1 MSRWPA
7 AQTQAATVENE
18 LWRSWDDESPR
29 TITASQ
35 TVPSHISDLSVPA
48 LGRATGESLAE
59 AMQAVS
65 DLGDRATETIGA
77 LGHLSAVL
85 IRADAVASSQIE
97 HITTSSE
104 ALAVA
109 LAELDDDS
117 HDWNPYPVATELVA
131 ANVTVALNAQR
142 GAEDLSEDWFHRRH
156 RSLLAADPEIEK
168 RHLGAWRD
176 CAVWIGQ
183 TRQNA
188 DFEGPPWD
196 QVPALMDDLVRFAA
210 RSDVHPVVH
219 AAIAHAQ
226 FETIHPYVD
235 GNGRIGRLL
244 IHRLLD
250 ARPAAATAPVPV
262 AHGLLHNPDGYVAG
276 LTAYRQGDLDRW
288 VTVFAEAVTDG
299 AHAAVRLVD
308 RIDGIAAD
316 YRQRVRTRQGSAVS
330 QILDGLLHTPA
341 ITAGEIQTAYKLTPG
356 RASQILHQLADAG
369 VLRLSDHRAG
379 RSRVWVAHEVID
391 AIDTIN
397 ATIPRRLIK
406 TRNGPMLSGEEPHDI
421 TAA

>member
-7 AQTQAATVENE
+7 AQLQTATVENE

-29 TITASQ
+29 TITVSQ
-35 TVPSHISDLSVPA
+35 TVPPRVGDLAIPA
-48 LGRATGESLAE
+48 LGSTTGDALAE
-59 AMQAVS
+59 TTRAVS
-65 DLGDRATETIGA
+65 DLRDRAAKTTGV

-109 LAELDDDS
+109 LAGLGEDHPDPS
-117 HDWNPYPVATELVA
+117 PYPVATELVA
-131 ANVTVALNAQR
+131 ANVTVALGAQR
-142 GAEDLSEDWFHRRH
+142 GSEVLSEDWFHRRH
-156 RSLLAADPEIEK
+156 RSLLAADPDMER

-183 TRQNA
+183 TRQSA
-188 DFEGPPWD
+188 DFEGPPWS
-196 QVPALMDDLVRFAA
+196 QVPALMADLVRFAA
-210 RSDVHPVVH
+210 RSDVQPVVH

-250 ARPAAATAPVPV
+250 ARPTAATAPVPV
-262 AHGLLHNPDGYVAG
+262 AHGLLHNPNGYVGG
-276 LTAYRQGDLDRW
+276 LTAYRRGDLDDW
-288 VTVFAEAVTDG
+288 ITVFATAVSDG
-299 AHAAVRLVD
+299 ALAAVRLVD
-308 RIDGIAAD
+308 RIAGIASD

-330 QILDGLLHTPA
+330 HILDGLLGTPA
-341 ITAGEIQTAYKLTPG
+341 ITAGEIQAAYKLTSG

-369 VLRLSDHRAG
+369 IVRLSDHRAG
-379 RSRVWVAHEVID
+379 RSRVWVAHDVID

-397 ATIPRRLIK
+397 AATPRRLIDPLDSHAA
-406 TRNGPMLSGEEPHDI
+406 GEIGSGDE
-421 TAA
+421 

>member
-1 MSRWPA
+1 VSRWPA
-7 AQTQAATVENE
+7 AQLHSATVENE

-29 TITASQ
+29 TITVAQ
-35 TVPSHISDLSVPA
+35 TVPPQIVTLAIPALQPATGEALAEAARSISDLRE
-48 LGRATGESLAE
+48 RAAETTG
-59 AMQAVS
+59 V
-65 DLGDRATETIGA
+65 

-109 LAELDDDS
+109 LAALSDNDPDRS
-117 HDWNPYPVATELVA
+117 SYPVATELVA
-131 ANVTVALNAQR
+131 ANVTAALNTQR
-142 GAEDLSEDWFHRRH
+142 GTEDLTEDWFHRRH
-156 RSLLAADPEIEK
+156 RSLLAADPEMER

-176 CAVWIGQ
+176 CAVWIGKN
-183 TRQNA
+183 RRSA

-196 QVPALMDDLVRFAA
+196 QVPQLMDDLVRFAA
-210 RSDVHPVVH
+210 RRDVHPIVH

-250 ARPAAATAPVPV
+250 SGSATATTPVPV
-262 AHGLLHNPDGYVAG
+262 AHGLLHNPNGYVGG
-276 LTAYRQGDLDRW
+276 LTAYRRGDLDDW
-288 VTVFAEAVTDG
+288 ITVFATAVNDG
-299 AHAAVRLVD
+299 AHAAVRLVA
-308 RIDGIAAD
+308 RIADIADAH
-316 YRQRVRTRQGSAVS
+316 RQRVRTRQGSAVS
-330 QILDGLLHTPA
+330 QILDGLLGTPA
-341 ITAGEIQTAYKLTPG
+341 ITAGEIQSAYKLTPG

-369 VLRLSDHRAG
+369 ILRLSEHRAS

-397 ATIPRRLIK
+397 ATIPRRHID
-406 TRNGPMLSGEEPHDI
+406 SY
-421 TAA
+421 

>member
-1 MSRWPA
+1 MSKWPA
-7 AQTQAATVENE
+7 AQLQAATVENE

-29 TITASQ
+29 TITAAQ
-35 TVPSHISDLSVPA
+35 TVPPLVAGLAIPA
-48 LGRATGESLAE
+48 LEPATGEALAE
-59 AMQAVS
+59 ATRAVG
-65 DLGDRATETIGA
+65 DLREHAARTTGV

-97 HITTSSE
+97 HLTTSSE

-109 LAELDDDS
+109 LADLRDDDPDRS
-117 HDWNPYPVATELVA
+117 PYPVATELVA
-131 ANVTVALNAQR
+131 ANVTVALSAQR
-142 GAEDLSEDWFHRRH
+142 GTEDLTEDWFHRRH
-156 RSLLAADPEIEK
+156 RSLLAAVPELER

-183 TRQNA
+183 TRQSA

-196 QVPALMDDLVRFAA
+196 QVPVLMDDLVRFAA

-250 ARPAAATAPVPV
+250 ARPATATAPVPV
-262 AHGLLHNPDGYVAG
+262 AHGLLHNPTGYVDG
-276 LTAYRQGDLDRW
+276 LSAYRSGDLDNW
-288 VTVFAEAVTDG
+288 IAVFATAVTNG
-299 AHAAVRLVD
+299 AHAAVRLVN
-308 RIDGIAAD
+308 RIDGIAGD
-316 YRQRVRTRQGSAVS
+316 YRQRVRTREGSAVS

-341 ITAGEIQTAYKLTPG
+341 ITAGEIQAAHKLTPG

-369 VLRLSDHRAG
+369 VVRLSDHRAG
-379 RSRVWVAHEVID
+379 RARVWVAHEVID

-397 ATIPRRLIK
+397 ATIPRRLLD
-406 TRNGPMLSGEEPHDI
+406 TSNPSGGGEIGSGDE
-421 TAA
+421 

>member
-1 MSRWPA
+1 MSKWPA
-7 AQTQAATVENE
+7 AQLQTATVENE

-29 TITASQ
+29 TITVAQ
-35 TVPSHISDLSVPA
+35 TVPPLVAVLAVPA
-48 LGRATGESLAE
+48 LQLATSEALAE
-59 AMQAVS
+59 AARAVS
-65 DLGDRATETIGA
+65 DLHEHAAKTTGV

-97 HITTSSE
+97 HITTSSD

-109 LAELDDDS
+109 LADLGNDNPDRS
-117 HDWNPYPVATELVA
+117 PYPAATDLVA
-131 ANVTVALNAQR
+131 ANVTVALSAHR
-142 GAEDLSEDWFHRRH
+142 GTEDLTADWFHRRH
-156 RSLLAADPEIEK
+156 RSLLAADPEMEQ

-183 TRQNA
+183 TRQSA

-196 QVPALMDDLVRFAA
+196 QVPELMDDLVRFAA
-210 RSDVHPVVH
+210 RSDMHPVVH

-250 ARPAAATAPVPV
+250 PRPTAATAPVPV
-262 AHGLLHNPDGYVAG
+262 AHGLLHNPNGYVGG
-276 LTAYRQGDLDRW
+276 LTAYRSGDLDDW
-288 VTVFAEAVTDG
+288 IAVFATAVTDG

-308 RIDGIAAD
+308 RIAGIADD
-316 YRQRVRTRQGSAVS
+316 YRRRVRTREGSAVS
-330 QILDGLLHTPA
+330 QILDGLLGTPA
-341 ITAGEIQTAYKLTPG
+341 ITAGEIQAVHKLTAG

-369 VLRLSDHRAG
+369 IVRLSDHRAG
-379 RSRVWVAHEVID
+379 RSRVWVAPEVID

-397 ATIPRRLIK
+397 ATIPRRLID
-406 TRNGPMLSGEEPHDI
+406 TSDLSAGGEIGSGDE
-421 TAA
+421 

>member
-7 AQTQAATVENE
+7 AQLQTATVENE

-29 TITASQ
+29 TITVAQ
-35 TVPSHISDLSVPA
+35 TVPPHVCDLAIPA
-48 LGRATGESLAE
+48 LEPVTGDALAE
-59 AMQAVS
+59 ATRAVS
-65 DLGDRATETIGA
+65 DFRDRAAKTTGV

-109 LAELDDDS
+109 LADLGDDDPDRS
-117 HDWNPYPVATELVA
+117 PYPVATELVA
-131 ANVTVALNAQR
+131 ANVTVALSAQR
-142 GAEDLSEDWFHRRH
+142 GSEDLSKDWFHRRH
-156 RSLLAADPEIEK
+156 RSLLAADPEMEQ

-183 TRQNA
+183 NRLSA
-188 DFEGPPWD
+188 DFEGPPWS
-196 QVPALMDDLVRFAA
+196 QVPALMADLVRFAA

-244 IHRLLD
+244 VHRLLD
-250 ARPAAATAPVPV
+250 PRPTAATAPVPV
-262 AHGLLHNPDGYVAG
+262 AHGLLHNPNGYIGG
-276 LTAYRQGDLDRW
+276 LTAFRSGDLDDW
-288 VTVFAEAVTDG
+288 IAVFAAAVTDG

-308 RIDGIAAD
+308 RIAGIADD
-316 YRQRVRTRQGSAVS
+316 YRQRVRTREGSAVS

-341 ITAGEIQTAYKLTPG
+341 ITSGEIQAAFKVTAG

-369 VLRLSDHRAG
+369 IVRLSDHRAG
-379 RSRVWVAHEVID
+379 RARVWVAPEVID
-391 AIDTIN
+391 AIDLIN
-397 ATIPRRLIK
+397 ATIPRRLLD
-406 TRNGPMLSGEEPHDI
+406 TSDPSG
-421 TAA
+421 A

>member
-7 AQTQAATVENE
+7 AQFQTATVENE

-29 TITASQ
+29 TITVSR
-35 TVPSHISDLSVPA
+35 TVPPHIGNLAIPA
-48 LGRATGESLAE
+48 LEPATGEALVE
-59 AMQAVS
+59 ATRAVS
-65 DLGDRATETIGA
+65 DLRDRAAETTGV

-104 ALAVA
+104 SLAVA
-109 LAELDDDS
+109 LADLGDDDP
-117 HDWNPYPVATELVA
+117 DRNPYPVATELVA
-131 ANVTVALNAQR
+131 ANVTAALSAQR
-142 GAEDLSEDWFHRRH
+142 GGEDPTEDWFHRRH
-156 RSLLAADPEIEK
+156 RSLLSVDPEMEK

-176 CAVWIGQ
+176 CAVWVGQ
-183 TRQNA
+183 NRQSA
-188 DFEGPPWD
+188 EFEGPPWEK
-196 QVPALMDDLVRFAA
+196 VPALMADLVRFAA

-235 GNGRIGRLL
+235 GNGRVGRLL

-250 ARPAAATAPVPV
+250 AQPAAPTAPVPV
-262 AHGLLHNPDGYVAG
+262 AHGLLHNPDGYVSG
-276 LTAYRQGDLDRW
+276 LTAYRQGDLDQW
-288 VTVFAEAVTDG
+288 ITVFAEAVTDG

-316 YRQRVRTRQGSAVS
+316 YRQRVRTRQGSSVS
-330 QILDGLLHTPA
+330 QILDRLLGTPA
-341 ITAGEIQTAYKLTPG
+341 ITAGEIQAAYKLTPA

-369 VLRLSDHRAG
+369 IVRLSEHRAG
-379 RSRVWVAHEVID
+379 RSRVWVAHDVID

-397 ATIPRRLIK
+397 ATIPRRLID
-406 TRNGPMLSGEEPHDI
+406 TRNGPSASGPMPSPP
-421 TAA
+421 A

>member
-7 AQTQAATVENE
+7 AQLQTATVENE

-29 TITASQ
+29 TITVSQ
-35 TVPSHISDLSVPA
+35 TVPPLVGDLAIPA
-48 LGRATGESLAE
+48 LGSATGDALAE
-59 AMQAVS
+59 ATRAVS
-65 DLGDRATETIGA
+65 DLRDRAAKTTGV

-109 LAELDDDS
+109 LAGLGEDHPDPS
-117 HDWNPYPVATELVA
+117 PYPVATELVA
-131 ANVTVALNAQR
+131 ANVTVALSAQR
-142 GAEDLSEDWFHRRH
+142 GSEVLSEDWFHRRH
-156 RSLLAADPEIEK
+156 RSLLAADPDMER

-183 TRQNA
+183 TRQSA
-188 DFEGPPWD
+188 DFEGPPWS
-196 QVPALMDDLVRFAA
+196 QVPALMADLVRFAA
-210 RSDVHPVVH
+210 RSDVQPVVH

-250 ARPAAATAPVPV
+250 ARPTAATAPVPV
-262 AHGLLHNPDGYVAG
+262 AHGLLHNPNGYVGG
-276 LTAYRQGDLDRW
+276 LTAYRRGDLDDW
-288 VTVFAEAVTDG
+288 ITVFATAVSDG
-299 AHAAVRLVD
+299 ALAAVRLVD
-308 RIDGIAAD
+308 RIAGIASD

-330 QILDGLLHTPA
+330 HILDGLLGTPA
-341 ITAGEIQTAYKLTPG
+341 ITAGEIRAAYKLTSG

-369 VLRLSDHRAG
+369 IVRLSDHRAG
-379 RSRVWVAHEVID
+379 RSRVWVAHDVID

-397 ATIPRRLIK
+397 AATPRRLIDPLDSHAA
-406 TRNGPMLSGEEPHDI
+406 GEIGSGDE
-421 TAA
+421 

>member
-7 AQTQAATVENE
+7 AQLQTATVENE
-18 LWRSWDDESPR
+18 LWRSWDDESSR
-29 TITASQ
+29 TITVER
-35 TVPSHISDLSVPA
+35 TVPA
-48 LGRATGESLAE
+48 LVAGLAIPALEPATGEALAE
-59 AMQAVS
+59 ATRTVS
-65 DLGDRATETIGA
+65 ELRDRAAETTGV

-109 LAELDDDS
+109 LADLGDDDPDRS
-117 HDWNPYPVATELVA
+117 PYPVATELVA
-131 ANVTVALNAQR
+131 ANVTVALSAQR
-142 GAEDLSEDWFHRRH
+142 GSEDLTEDWFHRRH
-156 RSLLAADPEIEK
+156 SSLLAADPEIEQ

-176 CAVWIGQ
+176 CAVWIGES
-183 TRQNA
+183 RQSA

-196 QVPALMDDLVRFAA
+196 RVPALMDDLVRFAA
-210 RSDVHPVVH
+210 RSDVHPVAH

-250 ARPAAATAPVPV
+250 PRPAAATAPVPV
-262 AHGLLHNPDGYVAG
+262 AHGLLHNPNGYVGG
-276 LTAYRQGDLDRW
+276 LTAYRRGDLDDW
-288 VTVFAEAVTDG
+288 ITVFATAVTDG

-308 RIDGIAAD
+308 RIAGIAGD
-316 YRQRVRTRQGSAVS
+316 YRERVRTRQGSAVS
-330 QILDGLLHTPA
+330 QILDGLLGTPA
-341 ITAGEIQTAYKLTPG
+341 ITAGEIQAAYKVTPG

-369 VLRLSDHRAG
+369 ILRLSDHRAG

-391 AIDTIN
+391 AIDTI
-397 ATIPRRLIK
+397 PRRLID
-406 TRNGPMLSGEEPHDI
+406 TLERTGTNG
-421 TAA
+421 